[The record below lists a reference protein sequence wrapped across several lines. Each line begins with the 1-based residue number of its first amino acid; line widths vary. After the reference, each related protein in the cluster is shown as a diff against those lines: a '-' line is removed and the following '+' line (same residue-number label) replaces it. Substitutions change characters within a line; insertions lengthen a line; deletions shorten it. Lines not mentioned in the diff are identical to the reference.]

1 MCKYWNYV
9 EYLLILVSAVIGCVS
24 IFAFPSLGCIPVGF
38 RSSAIG
44 LKIVQSLQESK
55 GMRQLSKKE
64 KIYDQIVLLGKT
76 KLDTTEVLISKALI
90 GLYISH
96 DDFVSVN
103 NLLREYNEMK
113 EEIKSSLVHII

>member
-1 MCKYWNYV
+1 M
-9 EYLLILVSAVIGCVS
+9 
-24 IFAFPSLGCIPVGF
+24 GCIPVGF

-44 LKIVQSLQESK
+44 LKIIQSLQESK

-76 KLDTTEVLISKALI
+76 KLDTTEVLVSKALI
-90 GLYISH
+90 GLYVSH

-103 NLLREYNEMK
+103 NLFREYNEMK
-113 EEIKSSLVHII
+113 EEIKSSLVNII

>member
-24 IFAFPSLGCIPVGF
+24 IFAFPSLGCIPVDF

-90 GLYISH
+90 GLYVSH
-96 DDFVSVN
+96 DDFVLVN